1 MKSLY
6 IILVT
11 LLSPLSSVVDV
22 GSGNYEITG
31 IMTVGVYPNLPPYTY
46 EENGELKGFE
56 IDLINEISKRMNLN
70 PEFIRYNYNNEPY
83 AAVKNHQIDCA
94 ISSNVLSTK
103 NDDIEYTRTYL
114 STYEVVICKTGAK
127 YFRIEDLKGKKIG
140 VLKNSKSE
148 EKGKSLLKSMN
159 FILVPYDNSED
170 IKNDIISGNL
180 DAAITDKLYFD
191 HISKETDS
199 IKFVQEL
206 DIKYVSIAINSKDP
220 ELTEKID
227 EILLDMEKDGTYQEI
242 YEKWFGNSKSL

>member
-22 GSGNYEITG
+22 GSENYEITG
-31 IMTVGVYPNLPPYTY
+31 IITVGVYPNLPPYTY

-56 IDLINEISKRMNLN
+56 IDLIKEISKRMNLN
-70 PEFIRYNYNNEPY
+70 PEFIRHNYNSDPY
-83 AAVKNHQIDCA
+83 DAVKNHEIDCA
-94 ISSNVLSTK
+94 ISSNFLSI
-103 NDDIEYTRTYL
+103 NMDDIEYTRTYL
-114 STYEVVICKTGAK
+114 STYEVVICKKDAK

-159 FILVPYDNSED
+159 FILVPYENPED
-170 IKNDIISGNL
+170 MKNDIISGNL
-180 DAAITDKLYFD
+180 DAVITDKLYFD

-206 DIKYVSIAINSKDP
+206 DIKYVSIVINSKNP

-227 EILLDMEKDGTYQEI
+227 KILLDMEKDGTYQEI